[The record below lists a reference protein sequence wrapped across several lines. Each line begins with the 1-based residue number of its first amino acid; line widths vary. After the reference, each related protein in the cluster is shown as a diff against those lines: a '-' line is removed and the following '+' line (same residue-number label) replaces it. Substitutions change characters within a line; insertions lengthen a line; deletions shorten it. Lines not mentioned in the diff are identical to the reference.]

1 MAIAEAA
8 RTQFDVA
15 IVGAGFA
22 GIACAVSLARRNPA
36 LNIVLLDPATTLPAG
51 LAFAGARAEHLLN
64 VRADQMSLDGA
75 QPMDFCAY
83 LVKVGSKSDA
93 AIGETFAPRAR
104 YCDYVRQV
112 FHQAQRD
119 AAAGGGQ
126 ILPLRMRVSKMTRV
140 DQRYLISG
148 TLGDNSG
155 TGEVLQLHAPQV
167 ILALG
172 AGEYKSLIT
181 HPRWHLGP
189 WRLTELPA
197 HTPGDTALII
207 GSGLTGIDSAQTLH
221 RLGWRGAIKML
232 SPNARLPA
240 ANLARA
246 LPTWQLAPNFVRLS
260 QTPRLFLRALRVE
273 LARAKVDAVDWR
285 AVLNALRTITAEIFG
300 SWTPRQRTSIL
311 KRAGSIWGTHRHR
324 MPPSVAALI
333 HTLESTGKLARLRG
347 RFIDVSVCGES
358 ALQVRIST
366 RADENAMRTNDY
378 SLVIDAR
385 GPNYRT
391 SDWPLIT
398 NMIAA
403 GLLKASLSG
412 FGLAVDRDGHVAE
425 HIYTLGVLTYGERLE
440 TMAVP
445 EIRLQAERIAE
456 LISARIPSRQFLRT
470 DGAGS

>member
-1 MAIAEAA
+1 VT

-22 GIACAVSLARRNPA
+22 GIACAISLTRRNSA

-64 VRADQMSLDGA
+64 VRADQMSLDGT
-75 QPMDFCAY
+75 QPLDFCAY
-83 LVKVGSKSDA
+83 LAKHGLVKVGNDSSA
-93 AIGETFAPRAR
+93 AIGESFAPRAL
-104 YCDYVRQV
+104 YCDYVREV

-126 ILPLRMRVSKMTRV
+126 ILPVRMRVSEITRV
-140 DQRYLISG
+140 DQGYLIFG
-148 TLGDNSG
+148 AHGDSSG

-172 AGEYKSLIT
+172 AGEYKSFIK

-189 WRLTELPA
+189 WRLTELPV

-221 RLGWRGAIKML
+221 RLGWQGAIEML

-246 LPTWQLAPNFVRLS
+246 LPTWQLAPNFVQLS
-260 QTPRLFLRALRVE
+260 QTPRLFLRALRAE
-273 LARAKVDAVDWR
+273 LARAKIDAVDWR
-285 AVLNALRTITAEIFG
+285 AVLNALRAITAEIFV

-311 KRAGSIWGTHRHR
+311 RRAGSIWGTHRHR

-333 HTLESTGKLARLRG
+333 YTLESNGKLTRLSG
-347 RFIDVSVCGES
+347 RFIDVSVCGET
-358 ALQVRIST
+358 ALQVRIAT
-366 RADENAMRTNDY
+366 RANANAMRTNVY
-378 SLVIDAR
+378 ALVIDAR

-398 NMIAA
+398 KLIDAD
-403 GLLKASLSG
+403 LLKASQTG
-412 FGLAVDRDGHVAE
+412 FGLAVDRDGRVAE

-456 LISARIPSRQFLRT
+456 LILVQIASRQASCET
-470 DGAGS
+470 AA